1 MESRGRIISTRILPE
16 NLKAQIASAGYELIE
31 RDVIEVVRLDV
42 TGIEIENEVVMVS
55 SKNALEGFDLR
66 DRRVYCVGEKT
77 KEAVERAGG
86 DVVRVFEDSSEMAE
100 GVGGLGL
107 NSTFICGVRRMSRVE
122 EAFEESGTELQIIEA
137 YDTVLTSFTFLGG
150 FDAAL
155 FFSPSGV
162 ESFFNSNSLE
172 GVAICIGETTQ
183 AEALKHTS
191 STLVAQTTTIESVVE
206 ALLEK
211 TLS

>member
-1 MESRGRIISTRILPE
+1 MGSRGRIISTRVLPE
-16 NLKAQIASAGYELIE
+16 ILKVQIASAGYELTE
-31 RDVIEVVRLDV
+31 RDFIEVVKLDV
-42 TGIEIENEVVMVS
+42 TGVEIENEVVMVS
-55 SKNALEGFDLR
+55 SKNAIEGFELR
-66 DRRVYCVGEKT
+66 GRRIYCVGEKT

-86 DVVRVFEDSSEMAE
+86 EVVRVFESSREMAE

-107 NSTFICGVRRMSRVE
+107 NATFICGVRRMSSVE
-122 EAFEESGTELQIIEA
+122 EVFREGELQIIEA
-137 YDTVLTSFTFLGG
+137 YNTELKSFTFLGG
-150 FDAAL
+150 FEAAL

-191 STLVAQTTTIESVVE
+191 NTLVAQTTTIESVVE